1 MKSKSETDEAVRE
14 LLELNCSQ
22 GFSRSGLLLR
32 REGSRRLLWASH
44 SMSAEPAAP
53 RDPGLQA
60 IEISPF
66 DGSCKQAYYVEFSKQ
81 PFGVYELFFEPS
93 GSFLSPPGIAL
104 LMDLASLAQSCFWTS
119 CSTALFELLQ
129 AQKRIFSQTLHRG
142 LAQDLTIARLEF
154 GLAGSD
160 QDASERFASALDRC
174 AEQLRSL
181 LHDRLRG
188 GTPPQDL
195 KLRLFELLKVLSNLA
210 VSGSEETTGREVSLA
225 KRFVCSELM
234 SVWFELDGTIKER
247 YEDSYEFCW

>member
-1 MKSKSETDEAVRE
+1 MNLFLAALAAV
-14 LLELNCSQ
+14 
-22 GFSRSGLLLR
+22 
-32 REGSRRLLWASH
+32 
-44 SMSAEPAAP
+44 P
-53 RDPGLQA
+53 R
-60 IEISPF
+60 I
-66 DGSCKQAYYVEFSKQ
+66 
-81 PFGVYELFFEPS
+81 
-93 GSFLSPPGIAL
+93 
-104 LMDLASLAQSCFWTS
+104 
-119 CSTALFELLQ
+119 
-129 AQKRIFSQTLHRG
+129 
-142 LAQDLTIARLEF
+142 
-154 GLAGSD
+154 
-160 QDASERFASALDRC
+160 ASALDRC